1 MNCVWIEKKIDSI
14 VYTMTHVCGIV

>member
-1 MNCVWIEKKIDSI
+1 VNCVWIEKKIDSI